1 MQLIKFIKPRL
12 NFGAGH
18 VVDRDSLPS
27 GVVKTLF
34 DFGVIEEVKD
44 GSILVRKENV
54 ESVQPTAKPRRRK
67 KSSKAKPDRHDS

>member
-1 MQLIKFIKPRL
+1 M
-12 NFGAGH
+12 
-18 VVDRDSLPS
+18 DRDSLPS

-44 GSILVRKENV
+44 GSILVGKENV

-67 KSSKAKPDRHDS
+67 KSSYKPS